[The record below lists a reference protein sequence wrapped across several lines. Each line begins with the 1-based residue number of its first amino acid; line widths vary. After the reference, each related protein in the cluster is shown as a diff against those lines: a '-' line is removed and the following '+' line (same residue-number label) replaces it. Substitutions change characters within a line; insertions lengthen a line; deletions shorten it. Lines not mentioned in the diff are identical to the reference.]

1 MAAPGL
7 GRTIDGMSATL
18 APQVDIPG
26 RLRRQASSGRRRLR
40 LSTPSWLR
48 TLAAS
53 AAVATVALVVL
64 MAVGVG
70 RQDRNLRVI
79 GDQAAPVV
87 AAAGDLYFA
96 LNDMDAQ
103 VANVLLV
110 GSEQGLGFTRDQALD
125 IYEQR
130 RRQADGDLQRAAAAA
145 PDPATQRAIR
155 DVLDQLGRYEALAAQ
170 ALLLDGQQSHPAGHP
185 PAAALANYRQ
195 ATDLL
200 ATGLLPAAQA
210 LTDRNAHALEDTYQ
224 VQRGT
229 TLTLRTW
236 VAVTGAVLLAVLV
249 VLQVYLYRRFRRV
262 LNPALAVATLL
273 ALAFTVSGTA
283 LLGGEAEHL
292 RVAKKD
298 AFDSIL
304 ALTQARAVSY
314 DANADESR
322 YLVDPDRAAMYQ
334 QSFLAKSQRLAGLP
348 DATIGSYDAALD
360 DALRAYHA
368 DTADVGWQGFYG
380 TEFHNI
386 TFSGERQA
394 AEATL
399 ARYQAYQ
406 LDDRHIRQLAT
417 SGQLRDAIAFCT
429 SYAPGASN
437 YAFDQYDKALAALIA
452 INQNAF
458 NGAIAGGRHDL
469 RGWPFIPWVA
479 GLAILALTVGGIVPR
494 ITEYR

>member
-1 MAAPGL
+1 
-7 GRTIDGMSATL
+7 MSATL

-26 RLRRQASSGRRRLR
+26 RPRRQPATTPRRWRR
-40 LSTPSWLR
+40 STPTWLR
-48 TLAAS
+48 ALAA
-53 AAVATVALVVL
+53 AAAAATVALVALLVL
-64 MAVGVG
+64 DIGQ
-70 RQDRNLRVI
+70 QDRNLRVI
-79 GDQAAPVV
+79 GDQAAPEV

-110 GSEQGLGFTRDQALD
+110 GSEQGLGFTRDQALT

-130 RRQADGDLQRAAAAA
+130 RRQADSDLQQAAAAA
-145 PDPATQRAIR
+145 TDPGTQQAIR

-170 ALLLDGQQSHPAGHP
+170 AILLDGQQSHPAGHP
-185 PAAALANYRQ
+185 PATALASYRQ

-200 ATGLLPAAQA
+200 ASALLPAAQA
-210 LTDRNAHALEDTYQ
+210 LTDRNARALEDTYQ
-224 VQRGT
+224 SQRGA
-229 TLTLRTW
+229 TLTVRTW
-236 VAVTGAVLLAVLV
+236 VVVTGAVLLAVLV
-249 VLQVYLYRRFRRV
+249 VLQLYLYRRFRRI
-262 LNPALAVATLL
+262 LNPALILATLL
-273 ALAFTVSGTA
+273 ALGLTVSGA
-283 LLGGEAEHL
+283 GLLGGEAEHL

-322 YLVDPDRAAMYQ
+322 YLVDPDRAARYQ
-334 QSFLAKSQRLAGLP
+334 QAFLAKSQRLVTLP
-348 DATIGSYDAALD
+348 DAAISNYDAELD
-360 DALRAYHA
+360 SALRAYRT
-368 DTADVGWQGFYG
+368 DPGTVGWQGFYG
-380 TEFHNI
+380 TEFRNI
-386 TFSGERQA
+386 TFTGERQA
-394 AEATL
+394 AETTL
-399 ARYQAYQ
+399 ARYQTYQ

-417 SGQLRDAIAFCT
+417 SGQTRDAIAFCT

-458 NGAIAGGRHDL
+458 TAAIDDGRHDL
-469 RGWPFIPWVA
+469 RGWSFIPWLA
-479 GLAILALTVGGIVPR
+479 GLAILALTVGGVVPR